1 MVHYIWA
8 GGSVNE
14 PEIPNREAVLSPF
27 LSKMTLEIGH
37 VPCGDPGS
45 YAYEL
50 VQKILA
56 PVECETFK
64 PEKLPHLPDVDYTSL
79 LPSCVIQGGKPS
91 GMAVWQGHC
100 PRGTVCA
107 QP

>member
-1 MVHYIWA
+1 MSHRF
-8 GGSVNE
+8 
-14 PEIPNREAVLSPF
+14 PTREAILSPS

-56 PVECETFK
+56 PVEYETFK
-64 PEKLPHLPDVDYTSL
+64 PERLPHLPDVAAHPCTQAVSSGEENPL
-79 LPSCVIQGGKPS
+79 GWLCGK
-91 GMAVWQGHC
+91 ATC

-107 QP
+107 RP